1 MQAASNQ
8 FVRRIHGNGRGWTF
22 SQADFSDLAG
32 RSNGDIALH
41 RLHEAGK
48 IRRILVATD
57 FSEHSKRVV
66 QYAFDLKRIFNAS
79 IYMLYVVETPKAIEF
94 GIRQGQFSDTVGK
107 MKEWATNQLVNLTPD
122 EFIQDSSVV
131 RIVESG
137 APITIGWAFC

>member
-1 MQAASNQ
+1 MVFFLTEIRKDCCMQAASNQ

-66 QYAFDLKRIFNAS
+66 QYAFDLKRIFNS
-79 IYMLYVVETPKAIEF
+79 NKNRWNSLDL
-94 GIRQGQFSDTVGK
+94 G
-107 MKEWATNQLVNLTPD
+107 
-122 EFIQDSSVV
+122 
-131 RIVESG
+131 
-137 APITIGWAFC
+137 